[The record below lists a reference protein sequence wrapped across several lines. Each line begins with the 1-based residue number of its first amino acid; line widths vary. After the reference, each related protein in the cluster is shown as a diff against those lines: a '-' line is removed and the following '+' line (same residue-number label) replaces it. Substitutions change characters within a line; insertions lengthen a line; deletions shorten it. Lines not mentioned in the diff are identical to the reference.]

1 MRSRQ
6 DVWWQALR
14 GAAAIVFGLLALA
27 WPSVTALALAV
38 LFGVYAL
45 TNGTLNL
52 TGAFSRDNVGKARLL
67 LVLRGLLGIA
77 AGVVALLLPAITA
90 LALAVV
96 IGVWAAATGVLE
108 VGTAVVERQRGRGL
122 LAVVGVLSIVAGVL
136 LLLRPDVGAVAI
148 AQVIGAYAI
157 VVGALT
163 LAEAWRR
170 RRSAAK
176 PERHAG

>member
-45 TNGTLNL
+45 INGTLNL
-52 TGAFSRDNVGKARLL
+52 TGAFSRDKAGKARLL

-90 LALAVV
+90 VALAVV
-96 IGVWAAATGVLE
+96 IGVWAVATGVLE
-108 VGTAVVERQRGRGL
+108 IGTAVVVRQRGRGL

-163 LAEAWRR
+163 LVEAWRR
-170 RRSAAK
+170 RRSQA
-176 PERHAG
+176 